1 VEEIMDTATPRR
13 TLIVANLT
21 ASTPQLLQEVERRA
35 IERPT
40 TFALLIPNVD
50 SSKASDWTPEKA
62 LQLLSRAAGAPVD
75 SLVGHDDPFESV
87 RQTLAD
93 GDFDDVIIST
103 LPKRTSL
110 WLRADLPSRVEKLDV
125 PVTVITQPEE
135 GSALKAFT
143 DQIMTRP
150 TAGM

>member
-1 VEEIMDTATPRR
+1 METATPHR

-21 ASTPQLLQEVERRA
+21 ASTPALLQEVERRA
-35 IERPT
+35 TEHPT

-50 SSKASDWTPEKA
+50 SAKATDWTPEKA

-75 SLVGHDDPFESV
+75 SLIGHDDPFESV

-93 GDFDDVIIST
+93 GDYDDVIIST

-125 PVTVITQPEE
+125 PVTVITQPDE
-135 GSALKAFT
+135 GSALKQFT
-143 DQIMTRP
+143 DQIMSRP
-150 TAGM
+150 TGGMSA